1 MFKQIAKLRMSVDN
15 DELFPV
21 YVNNIGYNRKEYVL
35 MKTPDVETYRDNY
48 KFYNEE
54 IAKFETSEQIM
65 EAYEDMFI
73 SRFKMSIDPT
83 EESFINDDIKGILN
97 PKYGIQITDVYT
109 NKKYRNLGYTSN
121 FIRRVIYYH
130 SRNFP
135 YTFAEGCV
143 YLYLKAT
150 ASTKEYPVEPTEEE
164 YAKIIEGVTTF
175 FEKIGFVD
183 INYISDFD
191 YGRIMIYVSS
201 DYMRNLLKYS
211 SDTIQTLR
219 NRLTQNLKG

>member
-1 MFKQIAKLRMSVDN
+1 MFKQIVKLRMSADN

-21 YVNNIGYNRKEYVL
+21 YVNNIDYNRMEYVL
-35 MKTPDVETYRDNY
+35 MKNPDIEVYRDNY

-54 IAKFETSEQIM
+54 IAKLETSEQIM
-65 EAYEDMFI
+65 EAHEDMFI
-73 SRFKMSIDPT
+73 SRFKMSVDPT

-97 PKYGIQITDVYT
+97 PTYGIQITDVYT
-109 NKKYRNLGYTSN
+109 NKKYRNLGYTSK
-121 FIRRVIYYH
+121 FIKRVIYDR

-135 YTFAEGCV
+135 YTFAESCV
-143 YLYLKAT
+143 YLKAA

-191 YGRIMIYVSS
+191 YGRTMIYVSS

>member
-1 MFKQIAKLRMSVDN
+1 MFKQIVKLRMSADN

-21 YVNNIGYNRKEYVL
+21 YVNNIDHNRIEYVL
-35 MKTPDVETYRDNY
+35 MKNPDIESYRDNY
-48 KFYNEE
+48 KFYSEE
-54 IAKFETSEQIM
+54 IANLETSEQIM
-65 EAYEDMFI
+65 EAHEDMFI
-73 SRFKMSIDPT
+73 SRFKMSTYPT

-97 PKYGIQITDVYT
+97 PTFEIQIKDVYT
-109 NKKYRNLGYTSN
+109 NKKYRNLGYTSK
-121 FIRRVIYYH
+121 FIRRVIYDR
-130 SRNFP
+130 SRNYP
-135 YTFAEGCV
+135 YTFAESCV
-143 YLYLKAT
+143 YLKAV

-191 YGRIMIYVSS
+191 YGRTMIYVSS
-201 DYMRNLLKYS
+201 NYMRNLLKYS